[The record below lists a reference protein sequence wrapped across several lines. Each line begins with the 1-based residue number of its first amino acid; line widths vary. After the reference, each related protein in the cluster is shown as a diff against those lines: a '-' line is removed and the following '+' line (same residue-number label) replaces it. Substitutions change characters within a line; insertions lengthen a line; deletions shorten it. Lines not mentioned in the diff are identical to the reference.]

1 MDQDMEKIFYRDTD
15 KSEILGANK
24 KNENFYF
31 VTCILVVG
39 TLPEE
44 SNHDLPINLLT
55 LGNEYSD
62 RLHNL

>member
-31 VTCILVVG
+31 VTCTLVVG

-44 SNHDLPINLLT
+44 SNHDLPINL
-55 LGNEYSD
+55 
-62 RLHNL
+62 